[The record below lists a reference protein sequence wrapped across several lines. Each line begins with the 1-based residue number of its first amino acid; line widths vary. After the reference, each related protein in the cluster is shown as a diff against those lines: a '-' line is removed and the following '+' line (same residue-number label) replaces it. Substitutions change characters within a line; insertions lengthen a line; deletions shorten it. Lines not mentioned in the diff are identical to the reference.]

1 MTICPVQNNCQ
12 WKTVFVGQYA
22 SFCPHFFPDRWGL
35 NLLRFELTVLS
46 PCSRLRFAIPSRFL
60 SSHRILPELSPISSG
75 KNLPFPTPENTCGD
89 YFLSQILPE
98 PLSIGNLS
106 AEHRRYPTAPFVN
119 PISFAPVLVD
129 ACIPVQDHVLWLLVF
144 RPSLFP
150 KAHRILSTIFHFVSL
165 PRSIFLFGFLLLYHF
180 FDNFGISSKSLT
192 WAYTG
197 RQGRL
202 FVLHYIN
209 HQLHAKPEAGDEH
222 IPL

>member
-1 MTICPVQNNCQ
+1 MSICPVQNNCQ

-35 NLLRFELTVLS
+35 DLLRSELTVLS
-46 PCSRLRFAIPSRFL
+46 PYSRLRFAIPNRF
-60 SSHRILPELSPISSG
+60 SSHRILPELLPISSE

-129 ACIPVQDHVLWLLVF
+129 ACIPVQDHVLLLLVS

-150 KAHRILSTIFHFVSL
+150 KARRISSTIFHFVSL
-165 PRSIFLFGFLLLYHF
+165 SRSIFPFGFF
-180 FDNFGISSKSLT
+180 I
-192 WAYTG
+192 
-197 RQGRL
+197 
-202 FVLHYIN
+202 I
-209 HQLHAKPEAGDEH
+209 
-222 IPL
+222 IPLLR